1 MKKKKWMM
9 MAVMV
14 LALTMMFGT
23 TVYAS
28 GKGDVAGAIE
38 GTWQDASAQIKT
50 VVNKVVFP
58 AIYLILDVFYFAKLG
73 TAYFDYR
80 KHGQLEWAAPAILF
94 ACLVF
99 TQTAPTYIWK
109 ILGI

>member
-38 GTWQDASAQIKT
+38 GTWQD
-50 VVNKVVFP
+50 
-58 AIYLILDVFYFAKLG
+58 G
-73 TAYFDYR
+73 
-80 KHGQLEWAAPAILF
+80 LF
-94 ACLVF
+94 KNSHSFLLLQNAVPL
-99 TQTAPTYIWK
+99 
-109 ILGI
+109 L

>member
-58 AIYLILDVFYFAKLG
+58 EIDLQSWVLHTLITENTGSLNG
-73 TAYFDYR
+73 R
-80 KHGQLEWAAPAILF
+80 HPQS
-94 ACLVF
+94 CLRV
-99 TQTAPTYIWK
+99 WC
-109 ILGI
+109 LR

>member
-28 GKGDVAGAIE
+28 GKGDVAGCLR
-38 GTWQDASAQIKT
+38 TDQDSSQ
-50 VVNKVVFP
+50 
-58 AIYLILDVFYFAKLG
+58 
-73 TAYFDYR
+73 
-80 KHGQLEWAAPAILF
+80 
-94 ACLVF
+94 
-99 TQTAPTYIWK
+99 
-109 ILGI
+109 

>member
-38 GTWQDASAQIKT
+38 YMAGCSAQIKT

-58 AIYLILDVFYFAKLG
+58 AID
-73 TAYFDYR
+73 
-80 KHGQLEWAAPAILF
+80 
-94 ACLVF
+94 
-99 TQTAPTYIWK
+99 
-109 ILGI
+109 

>member
-28 GKGDVAGAIE
+28 GRNDCRKATDV
-38 GTWQDASAQIKT
+38 
-50 VVNKVVFP
+50 
-58 AIYLILDVFYFAKLG
+58 
-73 TAYFDYR
+73 YR
-80 KHGQLEWAAPAILF
+80 RLS
-94 ACLVF
+94 
-99 TQTAPTYIWK
+99 
-109 ILGI
+109 

>member
-28 GKGDVAGAIE
+28 GKGRGRSNRGYMAGCLR
-38 GTWQDASAQIKT
+38 TDQDSSQ
-50 VVNKVVFP
+50 
-58 AIYLILDVFYFAKLG
+58 
-73 TAYFDYR
+73 
-80 KHGQLEWAAPAILF
+80 
-94 ACLVF
+94 
-99 TQTAPTYIWK
+99 
-109 ILGI
+109 

>member
-38 GTWQDASAQIKT
+38 GKT
-50 VVNKVVFP
+50 VR
-58 AIYLILDVFYFAKLG
+58 ILDDPMYTG
-73 TAYFDYR
+73 
-80 KHGQLEWAAPAILF
+80 
-94 ACLVF
+94 
-99 TQTAPTYIWK
+99 
-109 ILGI
+109 

>member
-28 GKGDVAGAIE
+28 GKGYMAGCLR
-38 GTWQDASAQIKT
+38 TDQDSSQ
-50 VVNKVVFP
+50 
-58 AIYLILDVFYFAKLG
+58 
-73 TAYFDYR
+73 
-80 KHGQLEWAAPAILF
+80 
-94 ACLVF
+94 
-99 TQTAPTYIWK
+99 
-109 ILGI
+109 

>member
-28 GKGDVAGAIE
+28 GKGDVAGSIE

-50 VVNKVVFP
+50 VVKE
-58 AIYLILDVFYFAKLG
+58 Y
-73 TAYFDYR
+73 
-80 KHGQLEWAAPAILF
+80 
-94 ACLVF
+94 
-99 TQTAPTYIWK
+99 
-109 ILGI
+109 

>member
-9 MAVMV
+9 MTVMV

-38 GTWQDASAQIKT
+38 YMAGCLRTDQDSSQ
-50 VVNKVVFP
+50 
-58 AIYLILDVFYFAKLG
+58 
-73 TAYFDYR
+73 
-80 KHGQLEWAAPAILF
+80 
-94 ACLVF
+94 
-99 TQTAPTYIWK
+99 
-109 ILGI
+109 